1 MELGKRY
8 RYIKAVDAGP
18 GEMLSSFR
26 LIGGRHVKADHHG
39 EVVLRV
45 TLTDDV
51 ELVKYSCDCYST
63 TEDER
68 LIGDFEFT
76 ILQWDGISERWKPLD
91 IEVDRIGDIEFS
103 QLDFQRYLH
112 HPKVVER
119 KRVERLLTMENFD
132 QSFVEVEFSYED
144 RVVSGFYTDRIID
157 EFYGDDEKESWLSS
171 LHRYTYKGSTDYG
184 FSGMLVVYNPTLNGG
199 VLLLT
204 ESINELMENEN
215 FLFVTGNSYR
225 MDDDEEEE
233 YGEEFNKYRLD
244 YLKRG

>member
-1 MELGKRY
+1 MGKRY

-18 GEMLSSFR
+18 GEKLSSFR

-39 EVVLRV
+39 EVMLRV

-63 TEDER
+63 TEDAR

-76 ILQWDGISERWKPLD
+76 ILKWDGISERWKPLD

-103 QLDFQRYLH
+103 QLDYQRYLH

-157 EFYGDDEKESWLSS
+157 EFSGDDEKKSWLSS
-171 LHRYTYKGSTDYG
+171 FHRYTYKGSTDYG

-204 ESINELMENEN
+204 ESINDLMENEK

-225 MDDDEEEE
+225 MDDDDE
-233 YGEEFNKYRLD
+233 GEFNKYHLE

>member
-1 MELGKRY
+1 MGKRY
-8 RYIKAVDAGP
+8 RYIKAVDAGS
-18 GEMLSSFR
+18 GEKLSSFR

-39 EVVLRV
+39 EVMLRV

-68 LIGDFEFT
+68 LIGDFEFA

-91 IEVDRIGDIEFS
+91 IEVDRIGDIEFN
-103 QLDFQRYLH
+103 QLEFQRYLH

-132 QSFVEVEFSYED
+132 QSFVEVEFSYGD

-157 EFYGDDEKESWLSS
+157 EFSGDEEKEAWLSS

-184 FSGMLVVYNPTLNGG
+184 FWGTLFVYKSKLNGG

-204 ESINELMENEN
+204 EGIDELLEENN
-215 FLFVTGNSYR
+215 FLFVKGNEYDSE
-225 MDDDEEEE
+225 DEDAESED
-233 YGEEFNKYRLD
+233 EFNNYRLD
-244 YLKRG
+244 YVKKGMT